1 MPRNTHFDR
10 ASKNSSD
17 LGGVVRGERLL
28 ALIDDQQRL
37 SDRKIEVAKGID
49 RMLAGRH
56 DGDLDAAREE
66 LRTDPG
72 PDE

>member
-1 MPRNTHFDR
+1 MRQGVEEL
-10 ASKNSSD
+10 SD

-28 ALIDDQQRL
+28 ALIDDEQRA
-37 SDRKIEVAKGID
+37 SDREIEVAQGVD

-56 DGDLDAAREE
+56 DRDLDAAREE